1 MLRGFSICHVDFL
14 LKSGRFITTVIL
26 FTPRLGNSKVVTN
39 LDIAQQ
45 ANLREITDIASE
57 LGLAKNDYEPL
68 GHYQAKLS
76 MAKIR
81 ELSAKTERGKLILV
95 TAISPTPAGEG
106 KTTVTVG
113 LAQAL
118 RRIGKKAMPAIRE
131 PALGPIFGVKGGACG
146 GGYSQVLPMEDINLF
161 FTGDFPAI
169 AAAHNLLS
177 AMFDAHLQHG
187 NELQVDVR
195 NAMWPRTMDMND
207 RALRHIVIGL
217 GGRANGLVREDGF
230 VITPASEIMAILCL
244 SQSIPDLKERLGSIV
259 IGMNPKKEPVFARDL
274 HATGAMAALLRSAI
288 RPNLVQ
294 TLEGGPAFVHGGPFG
309 NIAHGCS
316 SILGT
321 KCSLGLSDYTVT
333 EAGFGSDLG
342 AEKFMDIVCPRL
354 GHGPDAIVVVATIRA
369 LMHHGNGDL
378 SLGFKNLH
386 QHVRHMQQY
395 GPPVVVAINRRAE
408 DRPEDH
414 GALISLCAAE
424 GIQAITADPWNS
436 GGPGCEDLAREVV
449 ELASKPSTFTPLY
462 TEDSSAEEKIRS
474 IVRKAY
480 GGADV
485 ELLDSARKN
494 LDWIESNGFA
504 KLPVCIAKTQY
515 SFTDDAAVL
524 NAPSGFKIRVREVR
538 LSAGAGFM
546 VAVCGEIMLMPGLGK
561 KPAALNID
569 VDDDGKI
576 TGLF

>member
-1 MLRGFSICHVDFL
+1 M
-14 LKSGRFITTVIL
+14 
-26 FTPRLGNSKVVTN
+26 NVTN
-39 LDIAQQ
+39 LDIAQK
-45 ANLREITDIASE
+45 AELREITDVAAE
-57 LGLAKNDYEPL
+57 LGLQKNDYEPL
-68 GHYQAKLS
+68 GHYQAKIS

-81 ELSAKTERGKLILV
+81 ELTAKTKRGKLVLV

-106 KTTVTVG
+106 KTTVTIG
-113 LAQAL
+113 LSQAL
-118 RRIGKKAMPAIRE
+118 RRLGKKSLSATRE

-187 NELQVDVR
+187 NELQIDVR
-195 NAMWPRTMDMND
+195 NASWPRTIDMND

-244 SQSIPDLKERLGSIV
+244 AESISDLKERLGSIV
-259 IGMNPKKEPVFARDL
+259 VGINPKKEPVFARDL
-274 HATGAMAALLRSAI
+274 KATGAMAALLRSAI

-294 TLEGGPAFVHGGPFG
+294 TIEGGPALVHGGPFG

-321 KCSLGLSDYTVT
+321 KCALGLSDYTIT

-354 GHGPDAIVVVATIRA
+354 GHGPDVIVLVATIRA
-369 LMHHGNGDL
+369 LMHHGNG
-378 SLGFKNLH
+378 SLAEGFKNLH
-386 QHVRHMQQY
+386 QHVKHMQQY
-395 GPPVVVAINRRAE
+395 GPPVVVAINQRAE
-408 DRPEDH
+408 DAPEDH
-414 GALISLCAAE
+414 GQLISLCAAE
-424 GIQAITADPWNS
+424 GVSAISADPWNS
-436 GGPGCEDLAREVV
+436 GGAGCEELAREVID
-449 ELASKPSTFTPLY
+449 LAATPSTFAPLY
-462 TEDSSAEEKIRS
+462 SADSSAEEKLRA
-474 IVRKAY
+474 IVCKAY
-480 GGADV
+480 GGAEV
-485 ELLDSARKN
+485 EILDEARKN
-494 LDWIESNGFA
+494 LEWIKDHGFG
-504 KLPVCIAKTQY
+504 KLPVCVAKTQY
-515 SFTDDAAVL
+515 SFTDDASQL

-546 VAVCGEIMLMPGLGK
+546 VAICGEIMLMPGLGK